1 MDRQKAFAKF
11 RAQDSRDQTFEENKD
26 LLKQRFT
33 DAKAF
38 GESANNARSRINTAK
53 SQIEQLRVER
63 AMAGEQV
70 DEPSA
75 DEAVLLRTIDEQ
87 KQVYQNCTTQLRA
100 VKSEIE
106 RIQQLLEQNKKRL
119 QRDFE
124 QWFLQLKEAADPRKL
139 SGDEARALL
148 DAAPSDGG
156 TAVSEKWTGDATVD
170 ADIRAYY
177 EARKALG

>member
-1 MDRQKAFAKF
+1 M
-11 RAQDSRDQTFEENKD
+11 DSRDQMFEENKD

-33 DAKAF
+33 DAKGL
-38 GESANNARSRINTAK
+38 GESANAARARINTAK

-63 AMAGEQV
+63 AMSGEAP

-87 KQVYQNCTTQLRA
+87 KQVYQTCTTQLRA
-100 VKSEIE
+100 VKAEIE

-124 QWFLQLKEAADPRKL
+124 QWFLALKELADPRKL

-148 DAAPSDGG
+148 DAAPAGGG
-156 TAVSEKWTGDATVD
+156 TVSPKEGKPAWTGDATVD
-170 ADIRAYY
+170 ADIKAYY
-177 EARKALG
+177 EARKAIG